1 MDDKRVKNTRR
12 EKGSTNRKP
21 QGHTASNRKKPTPTR
36 NDTKALLS
44 RDNLSS
50 NMRKNIFRGQVL
62 EGGKGSRKKVD
73 YRHRLLKDKRIF
85 IIPLILIIVFLVSS
99 KISSV
104 RKYHTYDV
112 KWQTAQKTMNSNYEV
127 FKDGILSYN
136 KDGSSLLDTK
146 GAVIWQKAY
155 TMNMPVL
162 SICGDYAVI
171 YDKEGTVFY
180 VYNADGCIGEGSTNR
195 PILKAVIAS
204 QGVVATVEEENTG
217 GYNYI
222 QYYNKDGSTLD
233 IELRTTITDS
243 GYPLDI
249 DISPDGTELIASY
262 VYMDAGTVSNR
273 ITFYNF
279 DVGKSEPQRMVGTF
293 SDYDQ
298 ILVPQVIF
306 LGDEMAATFGDGR
319 IDFYTLE
326 NALKPERKESYSF
339 DNKTV
344 KSIFYDEDY
353 AGVVLA
359 SKDSSSCELKLYDD
373 SGKEVL
379 SKEIDFEYD
388 KVKISG
394 ENIILLNDTTCQI
407 YTLTGK
413 LKYEGGFELDSV
425 LKDVVFIEGKEYLV
439 STNNL
444 AEVVEFR

>member
-1 MDDKRVKNTRR
+1 MDDKRVRNTRR
-12 EKGSTNRKP
+12 KGSPNRKP
-21 QGHTASNRKKPTPTR
+21 QGGATR
-36 NDTKALLS
+36 NRREPSSSRTDRGALLS

-50 NMRKNIFRGQVL
+50 DMRRNIFRGQVL
-62 EGGKGSRKKVD
+62 EGGKGSQKVD
-73 YRHRLLKDKRIF
+73 YRHRLLRDKRIF
-85 IIPLILIIVFLVSS
+85 IIPLILLIVFLASS
-99 KISSV
+99 KINSI
-104 RKYHTYDV
+104 REYHAYDV

-127 FKDGILSYN
+127 FADGILSYN
-136 KDGSSLLDTK
+136 KDGSSLLDAN

-155 TMNMPVL
+155 TMNMPML
-162 SICGDYAVI
+162 SICDGYAVI
-171 YDKEGTVFY
+171 YDKEGTNFY
-180 VYNADGCIGEGSTNR
+180 TYDKDGCIGEGKANR

-204 QGVVATVEEENTG
+204 QGVVATVQEENTG

-222 QYYNKDGSTLD
+222 QYYNKDGSALD
-233 IELRTTITDS
+233 IELRTTIADS

-249 DISPDGTELIASY
+249 DISSNGTQLIASY

-298 ILVPQVIF
+298 ILVPQVAF
-306 LGDEMAATFGDGR
+306 LGDEMAVTFGDGR

-344 KSIFYDEDY
+344 KSIFYNDDY
-353 AGVVLA
+353 AGVILDTG
-359 SKDSSSCELKLYDD
+359 STSHELRLYDN

-379 SKEIDFEYD
+379 KKEINFEYE
-388 KVKISG
+388 KVKLTG
-394 ENIILLNDTTCQI
+394 ENIVFLNDTSCQI
-407 YTLTGK
+407 YTLTGT

-425 LKDVVFIEGKEYLV
+425 LKDVVSVSGKEYLV

-444 AEVVEFR
+444 AEVVRFK

>member
-1 MDDKRVKNTRR
+1 MDDKKVKNTRR
-12 EKGSTNRKP
+12 TRGSTNRKP
-21 QGHTASNRKKPTPTR
+21 QGHTATHRKRPTPTR
-36 NDTKALLS
+36 NDRGALLA

-50 NMRKNIFRGQVL
+50 NMRRDIFKGQVL

-85 IIPLILIIVFLVSS
+85 LIPLILFVVFLASS
-99 KISSV
+99 KINSV
-104 RKYHTYDV
+104 RKYQAYDV

-127 FKDGILSYN
+127 FADGILSYN
-136 KDGSSLLDTK
+136 KDGASLLDSK
-146 GAVIWQKAY
+146 GAVVWQKAY
-155 TMNMPVL
+155 TMNMPIL
-162 SICGDYAVI
+162 SICGEYAVI
-171 YDKEGTVFY
+171 YDKEGTVFH
-180 VYNADGCIGEGSTNR
+180 VYNADGCIGEGSANR

-222 QYYNKDGSTLD
+222 QYYNKDGSKLD
-233 IELRTTITDS
+233 IELRTTIADS

-249 DISPDGTELIASY
+249 DISPNGTELVASY
-262 VYMDAGTVSNR
+262 VYMDAGMVSNR

-279 DVGKSEPQRMVGTF
+279 DVGKSDPQRMVGTF

-298 ILVPQVIF
+298 ILVPQVVF
-306 LGDEMAATFGDGR
+306 LGDEIAAAFGDGR

-344 KSIFYDEDY
+344 KSIFYDDDY
-353 AGVVLA
+353 VGVILD
-359 SKDSSSCELKLYDD
+359 SQDSSPCELRLYDN

-394 ENIILLNDTTCQI
+394 ENIILLNDTSCQI
-407 YTLTGK
+407 YTLEGR
-413 LKYEGGFELDSV
+413 LKYDGGFELDGL
-425 LKDVVFIEGKEYLV
+425 LKDVVLVSGKEYLV
-439 STNNL
+439 STSDL
-444 AEVVEFR
+444 AEVIRFK